1 MKLLSTRLLTPGPTP
16 IPDRV
21 RLAMAE
27 PMIHHRKPDFMS
39 IMEETQGMLRRLFGT
54 EQVVLPLSCSGTG
67 AMTAAVHGLF
77 EKGEKVLVAEAG
89 KFGERWAEIAVM
101 RGLEVVTLS
110 APWGRAIAPERVAAA
125 LDADPAIRGV
135 LIQLSETSTGVQ
147 HPVRE
152 IAELTRHREVMLV
165 ADGISSVGIAP
176 TPMDEW
182 GLDCLITGS
191 QKGLMVP
198 PGLSLLALSARA
210 WERAAGIAPSCFYF
224 NLLQEKAMV
233 LNKRQTLFTSPIS
246 LIVGLREALR
256 MLFEAGLPE
265 LYAKQRGL
273 TAMARAGVSAMGLE
287 LFAPDHYT
295 LGLTSVKMPEGLA
308 SSAVTKKAAELGVIM
323 STGQAPMKDET
334 LRLAHMG
341 WVDWADILAGLHALQ
356 WAVESLTGRKLPS
369 GALDAAM
376 AAWHESMK
384 ESREEE

>member
-1 MKLLSTRLLTPGPTP
+1 MKMLHTRLLTPGPTP

-27 PMIHHRKPDFMS
+27 PMIHHRKPDFMAV
-39 IMEETQGMLRRLFGT
+39 MEETQGMLRRLFGT

-67 AMTAAVHGLF
+67 AMTAAVHCLF

-89 KFGERWAEIAVM
+89 KFGERWGQIASV
-101 RGLEVVTLS
+101 RGLEVTTLS
-110 APWGRAIAPERVAAA
+110 APWGRAIAPDRVTAA
-125 LDADPAIRGV
+125 LDADPSIRGV

-152 IAELTRHREVMLV
+152 IAEITRNRDVMLV

-182 GLDCLITGS
+182 GVDCLLTGS

-198 PGLSLLALSARA
+198 PGLALLALSERA
-210 WERAAGIAPSCFYF
+210 WKRAEKVAPSCFYF
-224 NLLQEKAMV
+224 NLLRERDAVRSK
-233 LNKRQTLFTSPIS
+233 NQTLFTSPVS
-246 LIVGLREALR
+246 LIIGLREALR
-256 MLFEAGLPE
+256 MIFEEGLSS
-265 LYAKQRGL
+265 LYARQRAM
-273 TAMARAGVSAMGLE
+273 TAMARAGISAMGLE
-287 LFAPDHYT
+287 LFAPEHYT
-295 LGLTSVKMPEGLA
+295 LGLTSVKMPDGLP
-308 SSAVTKKAAELGVIM
+308 SSAVTRKAAELGVIM

-341 WVDWADILAGLHALQ
+341 WVDWGDILAGLHALQ
-356 WAVESLTGRKLPS
+356 WAVESLSGKKCPA

-376 AAWHESMK
+376 NAWHDSMRS
-384 ESREEE
+384 EQ